1 MNNPDLDV
9 LIALSLREDIGDGD
23 HTSLAC
29 VPSGQMGKAKLLVKE
44 TGVLCGVPVA
54 AQVFRAFDPS
64 LSIDILIPDGT
75 VVHPGDVA
83 FMVSGPAVSILQT
96 ERLVL
101 NFMQRLS
108 GIATATKRYVD
119 LLEGTNTKILDT
131 RKTTPG
137 LRGLEK
143 YAVKTGG
150 GVNHRI
156 GLYDM
161 VMIKDNH
168 IDYAGGVLPAI
179 ERVKE
184 YLARTG
190 KDLKIEVEARNMSE
204 IEQILSAGGVFRI
217 LIDNF
222 TPDQTRGAV
231 CLIGGRCETESS
243 GGITIDSL
251 REYAL
256 AGVDY
261 ISVGALTHHIKSL
274 DLSLKAV

>member
-1 MNNPDLDV
+1 MNNPDLDT

-29 VPSGQMGKAKLLVKE
+29 VPNGEIGQAKLLVKE
-44 TGVLCGVPVA
+44 YGVLCGVPVA
-54 AQVFRAFDPS
+54 EQVFRTFDPT
-64 LSIDILIPDGT
+64 LSIDVHICDGT
-75 VVHPGDVA
+75 IVHPGDVA
-83 FMVSGPAVSILQT
+83 FTVSGSAVSILQT

-119 LLEGTNTKILDT
+119 LLEGTSTKILDT

-137 LRGLEK
+137 LRVIEK

-168 IDYAGGVLPAI
+168 IDYAGGVIPAI
-179 ERVKE
+179 HRVKE

-190 KDLKIEVEARNMSE
+190 KDLKIEVEARNMTE

-222 TPDQTRGAV
+222 TPAQTRGAV
-231 CLIGGRCETESS
+231 SLIGGRCETESS
-243 GGITIDSL
+243 GGITIETL